1 MSSEE
6 FKTSQVLSVEE
17 ERVQFRSEKKR
28 QKDTARL
35 IWASKPRREPSPKD
49 LEFQTAEEVYPNK
62 ATGNLTSFFDSGED
76 EISSQPNRL
85 IWGDNLLVMQA
96 LLAQGYEG
104 QIDLIYIDPPF
115 NTGENFNFP
124 NEVKIGDRNY
134 EREMPMNERLA
145 YSDTWERGIDS
156 FLDMMY
162 PRLQLMKRLLSEN
175 GSIYVHCDWRVN
187 GLLRILMD
195 EIFDHFENQICWK
208 RSAIATNV
216 QTQWRNSH
224 DIILFYSKS
233 GNHTFNVQYGEYS
246 ESSKQHYN
254 KTDEKGA
261 YRTVPLMASGR
272 TTGPSGQSWRGIDV
286 SNRGKNGMHWLKKP
300 EILDQLDTEGKIYW
314 NSQGIPEL
322 KYYLNEAKGVYISD
336 FWDDIVVINSMA
348 KESVGYPTQKPEA
361 LLERIIKSSSNEG
374 GLVADFFCGSGTTAA
389 VAEKLGRRWI
399 TSDLSK
405 TSIQVARSRLVNQNA
420 APFLVQNL
428 GNYQRQLIYLKD
440 VKLKEMYNIVL
451 KLYGAVPRDD
461 WQGFGT
467 KKDEKDTLVYVSEP
481 DRPVTGK
488 KAIELAK
495 NAATA
500 DGRGYKRL
508 VMLAWDY
515 EYNFEEDFA
524 RLKKNTK
531 AKQLAAV
538 EFKVIPSDV
547 YRYLR
552 STNVGDV
559 SIADKITFY
568 QKPYLRLGEPQVK
581 GMSEDSVTT
590 TIKIDQYVILDIPL
604 KDEQKR
610 PEIEEMLHNNF
621 PALIDFW
628 TVDWDYDGEVFR
640 SKWQA
645 IRDRKKGEPV
655 PIIADANL
663 KRGKKYTIAV
673 RVVDVFGN
681 DASAIKELDLR

>member
-1 MSSEE
+1 MEISKIKSNSNIIESEE
-6 FKTSQVLSVEE
+6 RIQYFHK
-17 ERVQFRSEKKR
+17 KKR
-28 QKDTARL
+28 LKDSARL

-49 LEFQTAEEVYPNK
+49 LEFQSAEEVYPNK
-62 ATGNLTSFFDSGED
+62 TTGNLTSFFDANKD

-104 QIDLIYIDPPF
+104 QVDLIYIDPPF

-124 NEVKIGDRNY
+124 NDVKIGDKNY

-156 FLDMMY
+156 FLDMLY
-162 PRLQLMKRLLSEN
+162 PRLQLMRRLLSN
-175 GSIYVHCDWRVN
+175 DGAIYIHCDN
-187 GLLRILMD
+187 NASHYIKIIMD
-195 EIFDHFENQICWK
+195 EIFGKDNFRNEIIVRRIRKNVRERKHVPRMNVGTDSIFFYAKTSEHLIEPPLKDEPKSERWHSFEASGI
-208 RSAIATNV
+208 RTGM
-216 QTQWRNSH
+216 
-224 DIILFYSKS
+224 DYELFGFVPKS
-233 GNHTFNVQYGEYS
+233 GNHWRWSYERAM
-246 ESSKQHYN
+246 EAI
-254 KTDEKGA
+254 EKGIL
-261 YRTVPLMASGR
+261 RPNPN
-272 TTGPSGQSWRGIDV
+272 TG
-286 SNRGKNGMHWLKKP
+286 KP
-300 EILDQLDTEGKIYW
+300 EYFIPASTHILRDSL
-314 NSQGIPEL
+314 
-322 KYYLNEAKGVYISD
+322 
-336 FWDDIVVINSMA
+336 WDDITAYSFNF
-348 KESVGYPTQKPEA
+348 GYPTEKKEN
-361 LLERIIKSSSNEG
+361 LLELMIEASSNKG
-374 GLVADFFCGSGTTAA
+374 DLVADFFCGSGTTAA
-389 VAEKLGRRWI
+389 VAEKLERRWI

-405 TSIQVARSRLVNQNA
+405 TSIQVTRSRLVNQNA

-451 KLYGAVPRDD
+451 KLYGAIPRED

-488 KAIELAK
+488 KAIGLVK

-508 VMLAWDY
+508 VILAWDY

-524 RLKKNTK
+524 RLKKNIK

-581 GMSEDSVTT
+581 SMSEDSVTT

-628 TVDWDYDGEVFR
+628 TIDWDYDGEVFR

-645 IRDRKKGEPV
+645 IRGRKKGEPV
-655 PIIADANL
+655 LIIADANL
-663 KRGKKYTIAV
+663 KRGKKYTIAA

>member
-1 MSSEE
+1 
-6 FKTSQVLSVEE
+6 
-17 ERVQFRSEKKR
+17 
-28 QKDTARL
+28 
-35 IWASKPRREPSPKD
+35 
-49 LEFQTAEEVYPNK
+49 
-62 ATGNLTSFFDSGED
+62 
-76 EISSQPNRL
+76 
-85 IWGDNLLVMQA
+85 MQA

-162 PRLQLMKRLLSEN
+162 PRLQLMRRLLSSE
-175 GSIYVHCDWRVN
+175 GSIYLHCDSN
-187 GLLRILMD
+187 ASHYIKIIMD
-195 EIFDHFENQICWK
+195 EIFGMNYFKNEIIWK
-208 RSAIATNV
+208 RSTAHSDSKGFGNL
-216 QTQWRNSH
+216 H
-224 DIILFYSKS
+224 DTILYYSKS
-233 GNHTFNVQYGEYS
+233 DMFFFKPQFDPYSKEYIS
-246 ESSKQHYN
+246 TYYRHQ
-254 KTDEKGA
+254 DEKGKFLDRDLSAKGLQGGGYA
-261 YRTVPLMASGR
+261 YEWKGKGGTWRCPIETMEKYENKGRLYYTSKGTPRYKQYLDEMPGVPAQDIWTNIFTV
-272 TTGPSGQSWRGIDV
+272 
-286 SNRGKNGMHWLKKP
+286 
-300 EILDQLDTEGKIYW
+300 
-314 NSQGIPEL
+314 NSQ
-322 KYYLNEAKGVYISD
+322 
-336 FWDDIVVINSMA
+336 A
-348 KESVGYPTQKPEA
+348 KERIDYPTQKPEA
-361 LLERIIKSSSNEG
+361 LLERIIKASSNEG
-374 GLVADFFCGSGTTAA
+374 DLVADLFCGSGTTAA
-389 VAEKLGRRWI
+389 VSEKLGRRWI

-405 TSIQVARSRLVNQNA
+405 TAIQVARSRLVNQDA

-461 WQGFGT
+461 WQGFGI

-508 VMLAWDY
+508 VILAWDY

-524 RLKKNTK
+524 RLKKNIKT
-531 AKQLAAV
+531 KQLATV

-581 GMSEDSVTT
+581 GMNEDSVTT

-604 KDEQKR
+604 KDESKR

>member
-1 MSSEE
+1 MSSEYTETSSE
-6 FKTSQVLSVEE
+6 FTVQE
-17 ERVQFRSEKKR
+17 ERLQFRSEKKR

-124 NEVKIGDRNY
+124 NEVKIGGENY

-156 FLDMMY
+156 FLDMLY
-162 PRLQLMKRLLSEN
+162 PRLQLMKRLLSEK
-175 GSIYVHCDWRVN
+175 GSIYVHCDWHA
-187 GLLRILMD
+187 GHYIKIIMD
-195 EIFDHFENQICWK
+195 EVFGMKTFRNEIVWK
-208 RSAIATNV
+208 RSLPHNDPKRYGSIHDVIFFYTKGAIFTFN
-216 QTQWRNSH
+216 QIFMGQSDKYKSSH
-224 DIILFYSKS
+224 YRQKDSDGRIYRLQSLSASGSGPARKFGDRIIAPPK
-233 GNHTFNVQYGEYS
+233 GNHWRFSQEKIDDLLSKGRIIFTKTGTPNYKRYLD
-246 ESSKQHYN
+246 ESKGSALQSIW
-254 KTDEKGA
+254 TD
-261 YRTVPLMASGR
+261 VNP
-272 TTGPSGQSWRGIDV
+272 V
-286 SNRGKNGMHWLKKP
+286 
-300 EILDQLDTEGKIYW
+300 
-314 NSQGIPEL
+314 NSQALERVD
-322 KYYLNEAKGVYISD
+322 YS
-336 FWDDIVVINSMA
+336 
-348 KESVGYPTQKPEA
+348 TQKPEA

-374 GLVADFFCGSGTTAA
+374 DLVADLFCGSGTTAA
-389 VAEKLGRRWI
+389 VSEKLGRRWI

-405 TSIQVARSRLVNQNA
+405 AAIQVARSRLVNQDA

-508 VMLAWDY
+508 VILAWDY

-581 GMSEDSVTT
+581 SMSEESVST

-604 KDEQKR
+604 KDERKR

-655 PIIADANL
+655 PILADANL